1 VPWGTI
7 TSVSESPLTAALLYV
22 GTDDGRMHVTRDGG
36 ATWTR
41 IGATLPERWVTRIVA
56 SRHDEA
62 TVFASM
68 TGYRF
73 DDFSTYLY
81 VSRDYGRTWT
91 SLAATLPAESVNVI
105 GEDPTD
111 RRILYI
117 GTDTG
122 VFASTD
128 QGLTWHSLCATL
140 PTIPVYDLVVHPRD
154 GELVIGTHG
163 RSVYVASVAAVRAA
177 AKAR

>member
-1 VPWGTI
+1 
-7 TSVSESPLTAALLYV
+7 
-22 GTDDGRMHVTRDGG
+22 
-36 ATWTR
+36 
-41 IGATLPERWVTRIVA
+41 
-56 SRHDEA
+56 
-62 TVFASM
+62 
-68 TGYRF
+68 
-73 DDFSTYLY
+73 

-91 SLAATLPAESVNVI
+91 SLAGTLPAEPVNVI

-122 VFASTD
+122 VFASID
-128 QGLTWHSLCATL
+128 QGRTWQSLCANL

-163 RSVYVASVAAVRAA
+163 RSVFVASVSTVRAA
-177 AKAR
+177 ARSSMR